1 MKISINRFTVVIAT
15 ILGAI
20 YAFTLFEPSFIL
32 GRSVYW
38 TEPFGDRITNLIG
51 ALYFAHDDWR
61 FPLFYVP
68 GLGFPEG
75 ANIVYTDSLPL
86 LALVAKVIFKMTG
99 EWVNYFGL
107 WLFACFPLLAF
118 FIALATKEGGAKDVV
133 SVLGATFLALAS
145 PALLIRFGHAALMA
159 HFLIA
164 WSFYLYLKLIRS
176 TDSRAVIAQFCVV
189 AALSVVLQ
197 AYFLMMVLPFL
208 LAALAQV
215 VMLGRVTLRNAIV
228 SFIAVIGVILATAW
242 IAGIIGSGSIP
253 ADAWGFGH
261 YSMNV
266 LSPFLPPREWLPEN
280 IARHITWD
288 GNGYS
293 WDATGGQYEGY
304 NYLGAGML
312 LLLIVHL
319 STSRDLVKKALKRHV
334 FLVLVLT
341 GLLLFALSNRVFV
354 GDWLVFD
361 IPMFPFL
368 RIITDH
374 FRTGGRLFWPIYYVL
389 TVALVLLTYQR
400 FNPRIAKALIITAVF
415 LQLADTQHLR
425 NNMVANV
432 GHGFA
437 QELPQ
442 EAWKPLLEAH
452 QFLKQYPSFQCG
464 GWAGKWPENNSNM
477 ELLWLTAQLG
487 KPSSSAY
494 LARSN
499 RNCADEIAEGEKF
512 DIREEGL
519 YIFGDKFPIQAIEDL
534 PNFRDWCREFAHGV
548 ACSRNW
554 AKLPQ
559 LAVQPEFRPISGSRE
574 WIPEY
579 RFGEVLRFSAG
590 GNGRPFLLRGW
601 SIPESWGTWS
611 LGEQSEVALRLAEPL
626 GKEIRLRVK
635 ANPFVHPGRP
645 VKEIA
650 VFVNDKQV
658 AMWSYKLGEGM
669 ENRTANIPTNIYQ
682 RRDGVLRIK
691 FVSKTVESPKQ
702 AGLSADTRPVS
713 LGLVELALTAD

>member
-1 MKISINRFTVVIAT
+1 MNISINRFTVVIAM
-15 ILGAI
+15 ILGAL

-68 GLGFPEG
+68 GLAFPEG
-75 ANIVYTDSLPL
+75 TNIVYTDSLPL
-86 LALVAKVIFKMTG
+86 LALIDKVIFKISG

-107 WLFACFPLLAF
+107 WLFICFPLLAL
-118 FIALATKEGGAKDVV
+118 FIAFATKEGGAKDVV

-145 PALLIRFGHAALMA
+145 PALLIRFGHATLMA

-164 WSFYLYLKLIRS
+164 WSFYLYWKLIRS
-176 TDSRAVIAQFCVV
+176 TDSWAVIAQFCVV

-208 LAALAQV
+208 LAALAQG
-215 VMLGRVTLRNAIV
+215 VMLGRVTVRNATL
-228 SFIAVIGVILATAW
+228 SFATAVGVILATAW
-242 IAGIIGSGSIP
+242 IAGIIGPGSIS
-253 ADAWGFGH
+253 ANAWGFGY

-266 LSPFLPPREWLPEN
+266 LSPFLPSREWLPEY
-280 IARHITWD
+280 IAQHITWD

-334 FLVLVLT
+334 FLVLALT

-361 IPMFPFL
+361 IPMFPLL
-368 RIITDH
+368 RKITEH

-389 TVALVLLTYQR
+389 TVALVLLTFQR
-400 FNPRIAKALIITAVF
+400 FSPRIAKALIITAVC

-425 NNMVANV
+425 HNMVANV

-499 RNCADEIAEGEKF
+499 RNCADELAEGQKF
-512 DIREEGL
+512 DIRSEGL
-519 YIFGDKFPIQAIEDL
+519 YVFGDKFPIQTIENL
-534 PNFRDWCREFAHGV
+534 LNFRDWCREFAHGV
-548 ACSRNW
+548 ACSRNL

-559 LAVQPEFRPISGSRE
+559 LALQPEFKPISRE
-574 WIPEY
+574 WIPKY
-579 RFGEVLRFSAG
+579 RLGEILRFSAG
-590 GNGRPFLLRGW
+590 GNGQPFLLRGW
-601 SIPESWGTWS
+601 SVPEPWGIWS

-626 GKEIRLRVK
+626 GGEMRLTVN
-635 ANPFVHPGRP
+635 ANPFVHAGRP

-650 VFVNDKQV
+650 VLVNDKQV
-658 AMWSYKLGEGM
+658 ATWNYKLGEGI
-669 ENRTANIPTNIYQ
+669 ENRTANIPRKVYQ
-682 RRDGVLRIK
+682 RKDGVLRIK
-691 FVSKTVESPKQ
+691 FVSKSIESPKQ
-702 AGLSADTRPVS
+702 AGLSADTRPIS
-713 LGLVELALTAD
+713 LGLVNLALTTDY